1 METHGRRVVYA
12 NYTEEQL
19 LSGTQEERDNKVLD
33 ILTNSISIHEQ
44 NKYETKYLI
53 DYLYGI
59 QDIKDKEKFSRPEI
73 NNKSVEN
80 WVWAD
85 EEFLKAFLLGK
96 PIQYAPLNDV
106 ANEEITYLNNYV
118 KYEGKHKLDKDI
130 YEDMFTSG
138 RGFRYS
144 WGSKVNDEDEA
155 PFDLLNLDILNTE
168 IAYSSSIK
176 HEQLLSYIETS
187 MKYIVQEI
195 NPNTGELE
203 YQPRYYSEYTVY
215 TRDMMYVIDN
225 KQGNFRITKR
235 EALILNEH
243 IIIEYFTNKER
254 MSYLELV
261 KDIQNDLNTLQN
273 TDLDDLVQNVNNI
286 MVFKNAEITKEGL
299 EAIKETG
306 AVSIKST
313 DQKQASIEILQSRI
327 KSLDTQLFFV
337 RKLNALHSILG
348 VPEPTQNGDI
358 SNAETGKAMMIGSG
372 FSSASIRIENQVNDF
387 EDFDRKSLKTILKIC
402 RNSKD
407 SKIKN
412 LRVSDIDIKFSRNLS
427 DNLLTKTQALNNLMT
442 ANIPPQVANA
452 VVNLFSDPVSVT
464 KLQEEYIK
472 EKQDLQQQINNMQNN
487 DSYNQNNKN
496 NEQNNKIQDTQQL
509 ENQGQ

>member
-1 METHGRRVVYA
+1 METHGRTVIYA

-19 LSGTQEERDNKVLD
+19 LGGTQEERDNKVLD
-33 ILTNSISIHEQ
+33 IIKNSISFHEK
-44 NKYETKYLI
+44 NKTESQYLI

-59 QDIKDKEKFSRPEI
+59 QDIKEKEKFSRPEI

-96 PIQYAPLNDV
+96 PIQYAPLNNI
-106 ANEEITYLNNYV
+106 ANEEITYLNDYV

-130 YEDMFTSG
+130 FEDMFTTG
-138 RGFRYS
+138 RGFRFS

-168 IAYSSSIK
+168 VVYSSSIR
-176 HEQLLSYIETS
+176 HEQLLTFYQTDK
-187 MKYIVQEI
+187 KYIVQEV
-195 NPNTGELE
+195 NPDTGELE
-203 YQPRYYSEYTVY
+203 YNTKYYDEYTVY
-215 TRDMMYVIDN
+215 TRDMLYVVDN
-225 KQGNFRITKR
+225 KLGNFRVTRR
-235 EALILNEH
+235 ESLIFKEH
-243 IIIEYFTNKER
+243 IVTEYYTNKLR

-261 KDIQNDLNTLQN
+261 KDIQNDLNMLQN

-286 MVFKNAEITKEGL
+286 LVFKNAEFTKEGL
-299 EAIKETG
+299 QSIKENG

-313 DQKQASIEILQSRI
+313 DQKQASVEILQSRL
-327 KSLDTQLFFV
+327 KSLDTQLFFI

-348 VPEPTQNGDI
+348 VPEPTQNGQV
-358 SNAETGKAMMIGSG
+358 SNAETGKAMLVGSG

-387 EDFDRKSLKTILKIC
+387 EEFDRKSLKTVLKIC
-402 RNSKD
+402 RESKD

-412 LRVSDIDIKFSRNLS
+412 LRVSDIDIKFSRDLS

-442 ANIPPQVANA
+442 ANIPPEVANA
-452 VVNLFSDPVSVT
+452 VVNLFSDPVSVS
-464 KLQEEYIK
+464 KLQREYIE
-472 EKQDLQQQINNMQNN
+472 EKRKIEEEIKKRTGLTNNEINSQNN
-487 DSYNQNNKN
+487 A
-496 NEQNNKIQDTQQL
+496 IQDIKQTEEQQ
-509 ENQGQ
+509 

>member
-1 METHGRRVVYA
+1 METHGRTTIYA

-19 LSGTQEERDNKVLD
+19 LSGTQTERDARVLD
-33 ILTNSISIHEQ
+33 ILNNSIDIH
-44 NKYETKYLI
+44 NKNRFETKYLI

-73 NNKSVEN
+73 NHKSVEN

-85 EEFLKAFLLGK
+85 QEFLKAFLLGK
-96 PIQYAPLNDV
+96 PIQYAPLNNV

-130 YEDMFTSG
+130 YEDMFTCG

-144 WGSKVNDEDEA
+144 WGSKITDEDEA
-155 PFDLLNLDILNTE
+155 PFDLLNLDVLNTE
-168 IAYSSSIK
+168 VVYSSSIK
-176 HEQLLSYIETS
+176 HEQLLTFIQTS
-187 MKYIVQEI
+187 KKYIVQEVDPI
-195 NPNTGELE
+195 TGEIK
-203 YQPRYYSEYTVY
+203 QNNKYYDEYTVY

-225 KQGNFRITKR
+225 KLGDLRITKR
-235 EALILNEH
+235 ETLIAKEH
-243 IIIEYFTNKER
+243 IVIEYYTNKMR
-254 MSYLELV
+254 KSYLELV
-261 KDIQNDLNTLQN
+261 KDIQNDINNLEN

-286 MVFKNAEITKEGL
+286 LVFKNAEITKEGL
-299 EAIKETG
+299 ESIKENG

-313 DQKQASIEILQSRI
+313 DQKPASIEILQSRI
-327 KSLDTQLFFV
+327 KSLDTQLFFL

-387 EDFDRKSLKTILKIC
+387 ADFDRKSLKTILKIC

-412 LRVSDIDIKFSRNLS
+412 LRVSDIDIKFSRDLS

-472 EKQDLQQQINNMQNN
+472 EKQNVAKQLNNMQNN
-487 DSYNQNNKN
+487 NNDV
-496 NEQNNKIQDTQQL
+496 NEQNNKIEDTNSMEEQQ
-509 ENQGQ
+509 Q

>member
-1 METHGRRVVYA
+1 METHGRCTIYA

-19 LSGTQEERDNKVLD
+19 LSGTQEERNVKVLD
-33 ILTNSISIHEQ
+33 ILENSISIHER
-44 NKYETKYLI
+44 NKTETKYLI

-59 QDIKDKEKFSRPEI
+59 QDIKEKQKFSRPEI

-96 PIQYAPLNDV
+96 PIQYAPLNNV

-118 KYEGKHKLDKDI
+118 KYEGKNKLDKDI
-130 YEDMFTSG
+130 FENMFTCG

-144 WGSKVNDEDEA
+144 WGSKVSDEDES
-155 PFDLLNLDILNTE
+155 PFDLLNLSVLNTE
-168 IAYSSSIK
+168 VVYSSSINE
-176 HEQLLSYIETS
+176 EQLLSFVETEK
-187 MKYIVQEI
+187 KYIVQEVD
-195 NPNTGELE
+195 PLTGEQMVE
-203 YQPRYYSEYTVY
+203 NRYYDEYTVY
-215 TRDMMYVIDN
+215 TRDMRYLIDN
-225 KQGNFRITKR
+225 KLGSLRVIKR
-235 EALILNEH
+235 DPLILNEH
-243 IIIEYFTNKER
+243 IITEYYTNKLR
-254 MSYLELV
+254 MGYLELV
-261 KDIQNDLNTLQN
+261 KDIQNDLNMLQN

-286 MVFKNAEITKEGL
+286 LVFTNAEVDKEKL
-299 EAIKETG
+299 DLIRENG

-313 DQKQASIEILQSRI
+313 DQKKASIEILQSRI

-372 FSSASIRIENQVNDF
+372 FSSASIRVENLVNDF
-387 EDFDRKSLKTILKIC
+387 GDFDRKSLRTILKIC
-402 RNSKD
+402 RNSED

-412 LRVSDIDIKFSRNLS
+412 LKVSDIDIKFSRDLS

-442 ANIPPQVANA
+442 ANIPPQIANA

-472 EKQDLQQQINNMQNN
+472 QKQELQQQLDTMKNNEG
-487 DSYNQNNKN
+487 YNQNNNN
-496 NEQNNKIQDTQQL
+496 NEQNNSIQSIKENEEQQ
-509 ENQGQ
+509 N